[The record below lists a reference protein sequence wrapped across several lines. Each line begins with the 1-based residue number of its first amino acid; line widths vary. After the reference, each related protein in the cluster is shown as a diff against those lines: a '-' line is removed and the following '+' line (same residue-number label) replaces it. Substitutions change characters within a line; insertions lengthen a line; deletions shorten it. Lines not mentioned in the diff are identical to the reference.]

1 MRFLFKRCKFVTLL
15 FFVILFFYS
24 YQTYAGSSPFSLR
37 TSVGAVHLPLS
48 DWSDF
53 SREISDSYYQK
64 KNPNIYYSLSLNY
77 ALGKHHSI
85 NLGTELIKTSAS
97 LSSVMFITNYLL
109 DTLDVVPL
117 VIKNE
122 FQGIPVTLGYEY
134 KLSTFNQ
141 RFSPVVG
148 IGASYFISEVE
159 AEVINISG
167 SPFIS
172 SLPKEK
178 RTGRGYGFHASLGL
192 ISKLTESLS
201 MISQIRYRYSDGM
214 AFSGKKDTIKT
225 GTIGAQDDIKVE
237 FTGFDFSV
245 GIGWNF

>member
-1 MRFLFKRCKFVTLL
+1 MRFFYKS
-15 FFVILFFYS
+15 VILIFSTLIFFYS
-24 YQTYAGSSPFSLR
+24 HQTLAGSSPFSLR
-37 TSVGAVHLPLS
+37 VSVGAIHLPLS

-53 SREISDSYYQK
+53 SGKISDSYYQK
-64 KNPNIYYSLSLNY
+64 KNPNIYYGLSLNY
-77 ALGKHHSI
+77 ALGKHHSL

-117 VIKNE
+117 VIRWK

-159 AEVINISG
+159 AEVLNISG

-201 MISQIRYRYSDGM
+201 MISQVRYRYSDGM
-214 AFSGKKDTIKT
+214 AFTDKKDS
-225 GTIGAQDDIKVE
+225 IKVE

>member
-1 MRFLFKRCKFVTLL
+1 
-15 FFVILFFYS
+15 
-24 YQTYAGSSPFSLR
+24 
-37 TSVGAVHLPLS
+37 VGAVHLPLS

-53 SREISDSYYQK
+53 SGEISDSYYQK
-64 KNPNIYYSLSLNY
+64 KNPNIYYGLSLNY
-77 ALGKHHSI
+77 ALGKHHSL

-97 LSSVMFITNYLL
+97 LSSVMFITNYNYLL

-117 VIKNE
+117 VIRWE

-159 AEVINISG
+159 AEVLNISG

-192 ISKLTESLS
+192 ISQLTESFS
-201 MISQIRYRYSDGM
+201 MISQVRYRFSDGM
-214 AFSGKKDTIKT
+214 GFTDKKD
-225 GTIGAQDDIKVE
+225 AIKVE